1 MENGGGTF
9 ETSVT
14 TYNTTRR
21 NNPEDQNELFHS
33 REDCKCRNVI
43 HVRLRRMT
51 LFWVNVQSVQFEVQ
65 YWSEMFPLQLFIFI
79 ACWYVES
86 TSSIFSFDL

>member
-21 NNPEDQNELFHS
+21 NNPEDQNELFHR
-33 REDCKCRNVI
+33 REDCKCHNVI
-43 HVRLRRMT
+43 PVRLRRMT
-51 LFWVNVQSVQFEVQ
+51 L
-65 YWSEMFPLQLFIFI
+65 
-79 ACWYVES
+79 AG
-86 TSSIFSFDL
+86 